1 MWWSRFRA
9 RFDGGF
15 GGFLPF
21 WLVGF
26 WFRVGFCLSIVY
38 KILKQNNLLKTR
50 AVKKYKLTSFHCEL
64 NMSFRSGFVK
74 HKCQS
79 GQKLKRKNW
88 RLKMVNH
95 TSNMNLIYSPY
106 LLLAIPLLNFWNEGL
121 LSAKI
126 DGFLSG
132 ISISLSNATL
142 QANNVDCFDSEICQ
156 LPCPWCEIFWA
167 NMNHLNVVFQK
178 NPPNH
183 HWFWVQL
190 FYLVDFCS
198 QKVR

>member
-64 NMSFRSGFVK
+64 NMSFGSGFVK

-88 RLKMVNH
+88 RLKMVNY
-95 TSNMNLIYSPY
+95 TLNMNLIYSPY

-121 LSAKI
+121 LSAK
-126 DGFLSG
+126 SM
-132 ISISLSNATL
+132 
-142 QANNVDCFDSEICQ
+142 V
-156 LPCPWCEIFWA
+156 
-167 NMNHLNVVFQK
+167 
-178 NPPNH
+178 
-183 HWFWVQL
+183 FWVEFQFRCQTTLYKLTTWIVLILKFVSYPVLDAKYFRLIL
-190 FYLVDFCS
+190 FF
-198 QKVR
+198 